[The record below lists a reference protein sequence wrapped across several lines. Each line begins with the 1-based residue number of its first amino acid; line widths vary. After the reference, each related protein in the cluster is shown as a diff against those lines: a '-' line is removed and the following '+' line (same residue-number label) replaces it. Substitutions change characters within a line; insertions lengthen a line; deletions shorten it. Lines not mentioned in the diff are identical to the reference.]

1 MLRQLSFIRC
11 HSIRCYR
18 QPGVHEILLLHTN
31 GCMNVVSMRPEVIP
45 KLMQAADESI
55 PWFV

>member
-1 MLRQLSFIRC
+1 MLGQLSFIQC

-18 QPGVHEILLLHTN
+18 QSGGHRILLSHTN
-31 GCMNVVSMRPEVIP
+31 GCMNVVFMRPEVIP